1 MIINQLDFTLFTLYY
16 YLLRKVFLY
25 MKVIFLQDVKGSGK
39 KGEIKNVADGYARN
53 MLFPKKLAVEATS
66 SNLSELAG
74 QKSSAQHKIDM
85 EKQAA
90 NEIAAKINDKKV
102 IIKAKAGN
110 NTKLFGSVTSNH
122 VSEALEKQFDVKI
135 DKKKINLKTDIK
147 NFGTYDAV
155 IKLYTGITANI
166 TVEVTEE

>member
-1 MIINQLDFTLFTLYY
+1 
-16 YLLRKVFLY
+16 
-25 MKVIFLQDVKGSGK
+25 
-39 KGEIKNVADGYARN
+39 